1 MKNFTEHNLSL
12 TPNHSQAQYT
22 QVLKGTANPYFQ
34 VNDMTTLQQAI
45 MHKRHGYKAASPV
58 CLWVGRVV

>member
-1 MKNFTEHNLSL
+1 MKNFTAPNLSL
-12 TPNHSQAQYT
+12 TTAPSKGHYT
-22 QVLKGTANPYFQ
+22 YVPQSTVNSYFQ
-34 VNDMTTLQQAI
+34 VNNMTTLQQAI

>member
-1 MKNFTEHNLSL
+1 MKKFTANNLSL
-12 TPNHSQAQYT
+12 TQTPSQAQYT
-22 QVLKGTANPYFQ
+22 QMPQGTVTHYFQ
-34 VNDMTTLQQAI
+34 VNKMTTLQQAI